1 VQPVF
6 GKLFLNEPVP
16 TRGRLGVSD
25 APGFGLELN
34 PAVALDR
41 YRVA

>member
-16 TRGRLGVSD
+16 TNGRITVSD

-34 PAVALDR
+34 PAAHLKR
-41 YRVA
+41 YVVE